1 MAVRLYVDQ
10 DLCISCGACIAL
22 CPDVFDW
29 NDDEKAHVI
38 VDPVPE
44 DLEEDALRP
53 RGLPHRSYSDK
64 SKGPPGRLFNPWRC
78 RFAQSSFGDR

>member
-44 DLEEDALRP
+44 DLEEDAREAQEAC
-53 RGLPHRSYSDK
+53 PHRSYS
-64 SKGPPGRLFNPWRC
+64 G
-78 RFAQSSFGDR
+78 